1 MKLIIAEKPSLARN
15 VGAAIGVIKAH
26 NLGDGNGYLE
36 CKDGYYITWLIGHV
50 LEPAEPEAYNSIFKN
65 RGINHLPINPDTWI
79 LIEKKDT
86 KKQLKIVKEL
96 IQKADLIINCGDPD
110 REGQLLMDELF
121 IYLNIKNK
129 PIKRLLILDP
139 KPSAIQAALLK
150 MEDNSSYNSWY
161 QAGLLRQQADWLIG
175 MNFSRAFSSLNMVMT
190 NQSESFPAGRVQTPT
205 LMLAYH
211 RDMAVENFKAVNF
224 YNLFTTF
231 NTADNEKF
239 VAKLDLTSVESITLD
254 NGYLVDDKTL
264 KTIIE
269 EIKTKNGSVIS
280 YEDKDSVTHPPLPFK
295 LSTIQK
301 EANRQLG
308 ISVAQ
313 ITKAIQVLYEKQLI
327 TYPGTDCE
335 YLPESFHQDA
345 PNILN
350 SLSNLF
356 ANEVKS
362 ADAAIKSKSFS
373 DKDLDGNPHFGIIP
387 TGELK
392 GLSDTDSN
400 SQAIYK
406 IIAVQYIAQFY
417 KTLNHNNVSVVVSV
431 DKYNFKCSS
440 KFITQLG
447 WKALFKATDDVEES
461 EENQKIPKLSVNQQV
476 GVSDN
481 QIKSSK
487 TQKPKYYTEGTLIDA
502 MVNIHANIENIVR
515 LYETDEA
522 KIKELVSQ
530 YKKVLKETSGL
541 GTGRT
546 RERILS
552 ALKSHE
558 YLTVKGKNI
567 ITTDKGRRFAN
578 FLMDGEHLH
587 TFSMVSSPLTTA
599 IYEQYLDGV
608 YKKTYSAQQFKT
620 DLDNAIKE
628 KIAFTKSLYN
638 KFISSSNIEK
648 CPKCD
653 AGILIE
659 KSGTYGKFKACN
671 NYPDCDYIAKDKT
684 DKPLST
690 TGNKCPQCSKDMV
703 LRDGKFGKFE
713 CCRGYPECNYI
724 AKKEKPPQASTG
736 EKCPECGSDIIESDG
751 KWGKWK
757 RCNGYP
763 KCKWT
768 PHKDEKP
775 KSEVSGEKCPK
786 CGSDMLKRK
795 SKDGKREFLG
805 CSGFPKCNHME
816 W

>member
-1 MKLIIAEKPSLARN
+1 MGYKLIIAEKPSLARN

-26 NLGDGNGYLE
+26 NLGEGNGYLE
-36 CKDGYYITWLIGHV
+36 CKDGYFVTWLIGHV
-50 LEPAEPEAYNSIFKN
+50 LEPAEPEAYNAIFKN
-65 RGINHLPINPDTWI
+65 RGITHLPISPETWI
-79 LIEKKDT
+79 LVEKKET
-86 KKQLKIVKEL
+86 KKQFKVVKDL
-96 IQKADLIINCGDPD
+96 IQKAELIINCGDPD

-139 KPSAIQAALLK
+139 KPSAIQAALSN
-150 MEDNSSYNSWY
+150 MEDNSKYESWY

-175 MNFSRAFSSLNMVMT
+175 MNFSRAFSALNLVIT

-205 LMLAYH
+205 LMLTYH

-231 NTADNEKF
+231 NTTDNEKF
-239 VAKLDLTSVESITLD
+239 AAKLDLTSVDSITLD
-254 NGYLVDDKTL
+254 NGYLVDDKPL
-264 KTIIE
+264 KTIID
-269 EIKTKNGSVIS
+269 EIKTKNGVVVS
-280 YEDKDSVTHPPLPFK
+280 YENKDSVTHPPLPFK

-350 SLSNLF
+350 ALSNLF
-356 ANEVKS
+356 ANEVKG

-392 GLSDTDSN
+392 GLSDIDSH

-406 IIAVQYIAQFY
+406 IIAIQYIAQFY
-417 KTLNHNNVSVVVSV
+417 KTLNHNNVSVLVSV
-431 DKYNFKCSS
+431 YKYNFKCSS

-447 WKALFKATDDVEES
+447 WKALFKATDEVEES
-461 EENQKIPKLSVNQQV
+461 EVNQKIPKLSVNQQV
-476 GVSDN
+476 RISN
-481 QIKSSK
+481 NEIKSSK
-487 TQKPKYYTEGTLIDA
+487 TQKPKYHTEGTLIDA
-502 MVNIHANIENIVR
+502 MVNIHASIENIVR
-515 LYETDEA
+515 LYETDDA
-522 KIKELVSQ
+522 KVKEMVNQ

-546 RERILS
+546 RDRILA
-552 ALKSHE
+552 ALKSHD

-567 ITTDKGRRFAN
+567 ITTDKGRRFAR

-599 IYEQYLDGV
+599 IYEQQLDGV

-620 DLDNAIKE
+620 DLENAIKE
-628 KIAFTKSLYN
+628 KIAFIKSLYT

-648 CPKCD
+648 CPNCD
-653 AGILIE
+653 VGILIE
-659 KSGTYGKFKACN
+659 KTGAHGKFKACN
-671 NYPDCDYIAKDKT
+671 N
-684 DKPLST
+684 
-690 TGNKCPQCSKDMV
+690 
-703 LRDGKFGKFE
+703 
-713 CCRGYPECNYI
+713 YPECNYI
-724 AKKEKPPQASTG
+724 AKKEKSPQTTTDEKCPECKSDVVKRDGKFGPFKACSNYPTCNWKPPKTSTTAKPAPTKTG
-736 EKCPECGSDIIESDG
+736 EKCPECGFDVVERAG
-751 KWGKWK
+751 KFGKFK
-757 RCNGYP
+757 SCGSYP
-763 KCKWT
+763 KCKW
-768 PHKDEKP
+768 
-775 KSEVSGEKCPK
+775 S
-786 CGSDMLKRK
+786 
-795 SKDGKREFLG
+795 SK
-805 CSGFPKCNHME
+805 
-816 W
+816 

>member
-26 NLGDGNGYLE
+26 NLGEGNGYLE
-36 CKDGYYITWLIGHV
+36 CKDGYYVTWLIGHV
-50 LEPAEPEAYNSIFKN
+50 LEPAEPEAYNATYKN
-65 RGINHLPINPDTWI
+65 RGITHLPINPETWI
-79 LIEKKDT
+79 LVEKKET
-86 KKQLKIVKEL
+86 QKQFKIVKDL
-96 IQKADLIINCGDPD
+96 IQKAELIINCADPD

-150 MEDNSSYNSWY
+150 MEDNSNYESWY

-175 MNFSRAFSSLNMVMT
+175 MNFSRAFSALNMVMT

-205 LMLAYH
+205 LMLTYH

-231 NTADNEKF
+231 NTASNEKF
-239 VAKLDLTSVESITLD
+239 VAKLDLTSVDSISLD
-254 NGYLVDDKTL
+254 NGYLVDDKLL

-269 EIKTKNGSVIS
+269 EIKTKNGIVVS
-280 YEDKDSVTHPPLPFK
+280 YENKDSVTHPPLPFK

-335 YLPESFHQDA
+335 YLPESFHHDA

-356 ANEVKS
+356 ANEVNG
-362 ADAAIKSKSFS
+362 ADATIKSKSFS

-392 GLSDTDSN
+392 GLSDTDSH

-406 IIAVQYIAQFY
+406 IIAIQYIAQFY

-431 DKYNFKCSS
+431 DKYSFKCSS

-447 WKALFKATDDVEES
+447 WKALFKATDEVEES

-476 GVSDN
+476 GISDN

-502 MVNIHANIENIVR
+502 MVNIHASIENIVR
-515 LYETDEA
+515 LYETDDA
-522 KIKELVSQ
+522 KVKEMVGQ

-546 RERILS
+546 RERILA
-552 ALKSHE
+552 ALKSHD
-558 YLTVKGKNI
+558 YLSVKGKNI
-567 ITTDKGRRFAN
+567 VTTDKGRRFAK
-578 FLMDGEHLH
+578 FLMDGEHLRI
-587 TFSMVSSPLTTA
+587 FSMVSSPLTTA
-599 IYEQYLDGV
+599 IYEQQLDGV
-608 YKKTYSAQQFKT
+608 YKKTYSAQQFKIN
-620 DLDNAIKE
+620 LDNAIKE
-628 KIAFTKSLYN
+628 VIVFTKSLYT
-638 KFISSSNIEK
+638 KFISSSNVEK

-653 AGILIE
+653 VGILIE
-659 KSGTYGKFKACN
+659 KSGVYGKFKACN
-671 NYPDCDYIAKDKT
+671 SYPDCDYIAKDKT
-684 DKPLST
+684 NKALKP
-690 TGNKCPQCSKDMV
+690 TGNKCPQCNKDMI
-703 LRDGKFGKFE
+703 LRDGKYGNFECCSGYPDCKYIPPRVKAPAAAIEKSCPQCGSTIVEKEGGFGKFLA
-713 CCRGYPECNYI
+713 CSNH
-724 AKKEKPPQASTG
+724 
-736 EKCPECGSDIIESDG
+736 
-751 KWGKWK
+751 
-757 RCNGYP
+757 NN
-763 KCKWT
+763 CKWT
-768 PHKDEKP
+768 KVYAKP
-775 KSEVSGEKCPK
+775 KSC
-786 CGSDMLKRK
+786 
-795 SKDGKREFLG
+795 
-805 CSGFPKCNHME
+805 H
-816 W
+816 

>member
-15 VGAAIGVIKAH
+15 VGAAIGVIKSH
-26 NLGDGNGYLE
+26 NLGEGNGYLE
-36 CKDGYYITWLIGHV
+36 CKDGYFVTWLIGHV
-50 LEPAEPEAYNSIFKN
+50 LEPAEPEAYNAIFKN
-65 RGINHLPINPDTWI
+65 RGINHLPISPETW
-79 LIEKKDT
+79 LLVEKKDT
-86 KKQLKIVKEL
+86 KKQFNIVKDL
-96 IQKADLIINCGDPD
+96 IQKAELIINCGDPD

-139 KPSAIQAALLK
+139 KPSAILDALSK
-150 MEDNSSYNSWY
+150 MENNSNYESWY

-175 MNFSRAFSSLNMVMT
+175 MNFSRAFSALNLVMT

-205 LMLAYH
+205 LMLTYH

-231 NTADNEKF
+231 NTANNEKF
-239 VAKLDLTSVESITLD
+239 VAKLDLASVESIALD
-254 NGYLVDDKTL
+254 NGYLVDDKPL
-264 KTIIE
+264 KTIID
-269 EIKTKNGSVIS
+269 EIKTKSGGVVS
-280 YEDKDSVTHPPLPFK
+280 YENKDSVTHPPLPFK

-308 ISVAQ
+308 ISVGQ

-335 YLPESFHQDA
+335 FLPESFHADA

-356 ANEVKS
+356 ANEVKG
-362 ADAAIKSKSFS
+362 ADATIKSKSFS

-392 GLSDTDSN
+392 GLSDTDSH

-406 IIAVQYIAQFY
+406 IIAIQYIAQFY

-447 WKALFKATDDVEES
+447 WKALFKATDEVDDS
-461 EENQKIPKLSVNQQV
+461 EENQKIPKLSVNQQISV
-476 GVSDN
+476 ADN
-481 QIKSSK
+481 EIKASK
-487 TQKPKYYTEGTLIDA
+487 TKKPQYFTEGTLIDA
-502 MVNIHANIENIVR
+502 MVNIHASIENIVR

-522 KIKELVSQ
+522 KVKEMVSQ

-546 RERILS
+546 RERILA

-558 YLTVKGKNI
+558 YLTAKGKNI
-567 ITTDKGRRFAN
+567 ITTDKGRRFAR
-578 FLMDGEHLH
+578 FLMDGENLH

-599 IYEQYLDGV
+599 IYEQQLDGV
-608 YKKTYSAQQFKT
+608 YKKTYSAQQFKVE
-620 DLDNAIKE
+620 LDNAIKE
-628 KIAFTKSLYN
+628 KIAFTKSLYT
-638 KFISSSNIEK
+638 KLISSANVEK
-648 CPKCD
+648 CPKCEV
-653 AGILIE
+653 GILIE

-671 NYPDCDYIAKDKT
+671 NYPECD
-684 DKPLST
+684 
-690 TGNKCPQCSKDMV
+690 
-703 LRDGKFGKFE
+703 
-713 CCRGYPECNYI
+713 YI
-724 AKKEKPPQASTG
+724 AKKEKSPQSTTG
-736 EKCPECGSDIIESDG
+736 EKCPECGSEIIEREG
-751 KWGKWK
+751 KFGKWK
-757 RCNGYP
+757 SCSGYP

-768 PHKDEKP
+768 PPKADKP
-775 KSEVSGEKCPK
+775 KAESSGKTCNK
-786 CGSDMLKRK
+786 CGKDMVKRK
-795 SKDGKREFLG
+795 SKDGTKEFLA
-805 CSGFPKCNHME
+805 CSGYPDCKNVE
-816 W
+816 WIK

>member
-1 MKLIIAEKPSLARN
+1 MGYKLIIAEKPSLARN

-26 NLGDGNGYLE
+26 NLGEGNGYLE
-36 CKDGYYITWLIGHV
+36 CKDGYFVTWLIGHV
-50 LEPAEPEAYNSIFKN
+50 LEPAEPEAYNAIFKN
-65 RGINHLPINPDTWI
+65 RGINHLPISPETWI
-79 LIEKKDT
+79 LVEKKET
-86 KKQLKIVKEL
+86 KKQFKVVKDL
-96 IQKADLIINCGDPD
+96 IQKAELIINCGDPD

-139 KPSAIQAALLK
+139 KPSAIQAALSN
-150 MEDNSSYNSWY
+150 MEDNSNYDSWY

-175 MNFSRAFSSLNMVMT
+175 MNFSRAFSALNLVMT
-190 NQSESFPAGRVQTPT
+190 NQSESLPAGRVQTPT
-205 LMLAYH
+205 LMLTYH

-239 VAKLDLTSVESITLD
+239 AAKLDLTSVDSIMLD
-254 NGYLVDDKTL
+254 NGYLVDDKPL
-264 KTIIE
+264 KKIID
-269 EIKTKNGSVIS
+269 EIKTKNGVVVS
-280 YEDKDSVTHPPLPFK
+280 YENKDSVTHPPLPFK

-350 SLSNLF
+350 ALSNLF
-356 ANEVKS
+356 ANEIKG

-392 GLSDTDSN
+392 GLSDTDSH

-406 IIAVQYIAQFY
+406 IIAIQYIAQFY
-417 KTLNHNNVSVVVSV
+417 KTLNHNNVSVLVSV
-431 DKYNFKCSS
+431 YKYNFKCSS

-447 WKALFKATDDVEES
+447 WKALFKATDEVEES
-461 EENQKIPKLSVNQQV
+461 EENQKIPKLSVNQQIRI
-476 GVSDN
+476 SN
-481 QIKSSK
+481 NEIKSSK
-487 TQKPKYYTEGTLIDA
+487 TQKPKYHTEGTLIDA
-502 MVNIHANIENIVR
+502 MVNIHASIENIVR
-515 LYETDEA
+515 LYETDDA
-522 KIKELVSQ
+522 KVKEMVNQ

-546 RERILS
+546 RDRILA
-552 ALKSHE
+552 ALKSHD

-567 ITTDKGRRFAN
+567 ITTDKGRRFAR

-599 IYEQYLDGV
+599 IYEQQLDGV

-628 KIAFTKSLYN
+628 KIAFIKSLYT

-648 CPKCD
+648 CPNCD
-653 AGILIE
+653 VGILIE
-659 KSGTYGKFKACN
+659 KTGAYGKFKACN
-671 NYPDCDYIAKDKT
+671 NYPGCK
-684 DKPLST
+684 
-690 TGNKCPQCSKDMV
+690 
-703 LRDGKFGKFE
+703 
-713 CCRGYPECNYI
+713 YI
-724 AKKEKPPQASTG
+724 AKKEKPPQTTTG
-736 EKCPECGSDIIESDG
+736 AKCPQCKTGDMVIKPG
-751 KWGKWK
+751 KFGEMKA
-757 RCNGYP
+757 CNQYP
-763 KCKWT
+763 KCKYI
-768 PHKDEKP
+768 EQKP
-775 KSEVSGEKCPK
+775 KAEAKPLEVTGKKCPK
-786 CGSDMLKRK
+786 CGFDIVKRQGK
-795 SKDGKREFLG
+795 FGEFESCINYSKCK
-805 CSGFPKCNHME
+805 
-816 W
+816 